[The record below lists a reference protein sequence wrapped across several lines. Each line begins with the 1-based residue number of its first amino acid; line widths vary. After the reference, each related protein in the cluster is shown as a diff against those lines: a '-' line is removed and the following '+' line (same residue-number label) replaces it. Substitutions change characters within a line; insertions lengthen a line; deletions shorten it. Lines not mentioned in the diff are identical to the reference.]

1 MDKNSLSSKKKN
13 ELLKLCQDNKQ
24 LYKGYS
30 KCKKKEELVDFIL
43 SKGPPINQQLQSS
56 ESNVS
61 NSLENMFKDQDES
74 MNRMFRARPPR
85 EDIDKVVSDIES
97 HIKQNNSENTVVFD
111 IHDDHES
118 DYTYRLFKHKYYKKY
133 GDLGE
138 HGEMILFHGTDK
150 YNIQGILN
158 DDFSLTVSAT
168 HGHKHGRGI
177 YFTNCIDKAL
187 YYSERGND
195 EKYVFMC
202 LVHVGDTMIGR
213 MNTDLHPKIPGSSIG
228 KTYDTSVDK
237 LVNPKQF
244 VKKKNGCYNIL
255 GIMKFNLKP
264 IVSNSRYLTG
274 GATGLPNTY
283 PSYFPELKI
292 GTQVEIVT
300 DSPLLLASG
309 KKECLNGKK
318 AVINGSRMSWTSL
331 TSTSNYGNT
340 YSIVLDVSY
349 DPSLSRNQRTLT
361 IYEKFIKQID
371 NTLNK
376 TPSTLSS
383 RLRVTNSTDDLIKL
397 YWVPNRIDIYDPT
410 LDIRQHGKFMGN
422 IEKGDTSAF
431 KTNRGDK
438 FMCANNIGYI
448 RIIEIKNKYED
459 VIVS

>member
-30 KCKKKEELVDFIL
+30 KCKKKEELIDFIL
-43 SKGPPINQQLQSS
+43 SKGPPINQQLQAS
-56 ESNVS
+56 ESNVG
-61 NSLENMFKDQDES
+61 NSLDNIFQDQDES
-74 MNRMFRARPPR
+74 INRMFRARPPR
-85 EDIDKVVSDIES
+85 EDINKVVSEIES
-97 HIKQNNSENTVVFD
+97 NIKLNNSENTIVFD

-118 DYTYRLFKHKYYKKY
+118 DYTYRLFKHKFYKRY

-150 YNIQGILN
+150 CNVQGILN
-158 DDFSLTVSAT
+158 DDFSLTVGAT
-168 HGHKHGRGI
+168 HGYKHGRGI

-213 MNTDLHPKIPGSSIG
+213 MNTDIHPKIPGSPIG

-255 GIMKFNLKP
+255 GIMKFNSKP
-264 IVSNSRYLTG
+264 IVTNSRYLTG
-274 GATGLPNTY
+274 GATGQQSSGLG
-283 PSYFPELKI
+283 LKI
-292 GTQVEIVT
+292 GTHVEIVT
-300 DSPLLLASG
+300 VSPLLLASG
-309 KKECLNGKK
+309 EKKCLNGKK
-318 AVINGSRMSWTSL
+318 AVIDGK
-331 TSTSNYGNT
+331 YGNT
-340 YSIVLDVSY
+340 CRIVLDLSY
-349 DPSLSRNQRTLT
+349 DPSLTRRQRSLT
-361 IYEKFIKQID
+361 IYEKFIKKVD
-371 NTLNK
+371 NSPNK
-376 TPSTLSS
+376 TLSTLSF
-383 RLRVTNSTDDLIKL
+383 RLRVTNNTDDLIKL
-397 YWVPNRIDIYDPT
+397 YWVPNHIDIYDPT

-422 IEKGDTSAF
+422 IEKGYTSAF
-431 KTNRGDK
+431 KTNMGDK

-448 RIIEIKNKYED
+448 RIIEINNKYED
-459 VIVS
+459 VIIS

>member
-1 MDKNSLSSKKKN
+1 MDKKSISSKKKD
-13 ELLKLCQDNKQ
+13 ELIKLCQDNKQ

-43 SKGPPINQQLQSS
+43 SKGPPVNQQLEASV
-56 ESNVS
+56 SNVS
-61 NSLENMFKDQDES
+61 NSLENMFQDQDEYI
-74 MNRMFRARPPR
+74 NRMFRARPPR
-85 EDIDKVVSDIES
+85 EDIDKVVSDIET
-97 HIKQNNSENTVVFD
+97 HIKLNNSENSVVFD

-118 DYTYRLFKHKYYKKY
+118 DYTYRLFKHKFYKKY

-150 YNIQGILN
+150 CNIQGILN

-168 HGHKHGRGI
+168 HGYKHGRGI

-195 EKYVFMC
+195 EKYVFIC

-255 GIMKFNLKP
+255 GIMKFNLNP
-264 IVSNSRYLTG
+264 IVTNSRYLTG
-274 GATGLPNTY
+274 GATGQSNTQQ
-283 PSYFPELKI
+283 SNIPELKI
-292 GTQVEIVT
+292 GTQVEIIT
-300 DSPLLLASG
+300 KRLFRSPTTG
-309 KKECLNGKK
+309 DKESLYQKK
-318 AVINGSRMSWTSL
+318 AVIDSNRFTS
-331 TSTSNYGNT
+331 GNIGNQ
-340 YSIVLDVSY
+340 YRIVLDGSY
-349 DPSLSRNQRTLT
+349 DPSLTKAQRTFT
-361 IYEKFIKQID
+361 ISESLIKRVD
-371 NTLNK
+371 NIPNK

-397 YWVPNRIDIYDPT
+397 YWVPNHIDIYDPT

-422 IEKGDTSAF
+422 IEKGCTSAF
-431 KTNRGDK
+431 RTNMGDK

-448 RIIEIKNKYED
+448 RIIEINNKYDD

>member
-13 ELLKLCQDNKQ
+13 ELLKICKDNKQ

-30 KCKKKEELVDFIL
+30 KCKKKEELIEFIL

-61 NSLENMFKDQDES
+61 NSLENMFQDQDES
-74 MNRMFRARPPR
+74 INRMFRARPPR
-85 EDIDKVVSDIES
+85 EDIDKVVYDIES
-97 HIKQNNSENTVVFD
+97 HIKQNNPENTIVFD

-118 DYTYRLFKHKYYKKY
+118 DYTYRLFKHKFYKKY

-138 HGEMILFHGTDK
+138 HGEMILFHGTNK

-202 LVHVGDTMIGR
+202 LVHIGDTMIGR

-264 IVSNSRYLTG
+264 IMTNSRYLTG
-274 GATGLPNTY
+274 GATGQQSNI
-283 PSYFPELKI
+283 PELNI

-300 DSPLLLASG
+300 VSPLLLASG
-309 KKECLNGKK
+309 EKKCLNGKK
-318 AVINGSRMSWTSL
+318 AIIDGSRIASG
-331 TSTSNYGNT
+331 NYGNT
-340 YSIVLDVSY
+340 YRIVLDVSY
-349 DPSLSRNQRTLT
+349 DPTLSRTQRSLT
-361 IYEKFIKQID
+361 IYEKFIKRVD
-371 NTLNK
+371 NSQNK
-376 TPSTLSS
+376 TQSTLTS

-397 YWVPNRIDIYDPT
+397 YWVPNHIDIYDPT

-422 IEKGDTSAF
+422 IEKGYTSAF
-431 KTNRGDK
+431 KTNRSDK

>member
-13 ELLKLCQDNKQ
+13 ELIKLCQDNKQ

-30 KCKKKEELVDFIL
+30 KCKKKEELIDFIL
-43 SKGPPINQQLQSS
+43 SKGPPVNQQLQVS
-56 ESNVS
+56 ESNVG
-61 NSLENMFKDQDES
+61 NNLENMFKDQDDS

-118 DYTYRLFKHKYYKKY
+118 DYTYRLFKHKFYKKY

-202 LVHVGDTMIGR
+202 LVHIGDTMIGR

-255 GIMKFNLKP
+255 GIMKFNLNP

-274 GATGLPNTY
+274 GATGQSNTQRHVAY
-283 PSYFPELKI
+283 QTNKPDLKI
-292 GTQVEIVT
+292 GTQVEIIHI
-300 DSPLLLASG
+300 SPILLASG
-309 KKECLNGKK
+309 KKESLYQKK
-318 AVINGSRMSWTSL
+318 AVIDSILFDQM
-331 TSTSNYGNT
+331 YGQYQYN
-340 YSIVLDVSY
+340 IILDDSY
-349 DPSLSRNQRTLT
+349 DPSLTKKQRTLT
-361 IYEKFIKQID
+361 VSDYYIKKID
-371 NTLNK
+371 NSQKK
-376 TPSTLSS
+376 TQSTLTS

-397 YWVPNRIDIYDPT
+397 YWVPNHIDIYDPT

-422 IEKGDTSAF
+422 IEKGCTSGF
-431 KTNRGDK
+431 KTNRSDK

>member
-43 SKGPPINQQLQSS
+43 SKGPPINQQLGAS
-56 ESNVS
+56 ETNVS
-61 NSLENMFKDQDES
+61 NSLENMFQDQDES
-74 MNRMFRARPPR
+74 INRMFRARPPR
-85 EDIDKVVSDIES
+85 EDIDKVVSDIET
-97 HIKQNNSENTVVFD
+97 HIKLNNSENSVVFD

-118 DYTYRLFKHKYYKKY
+118 DYTYRLFKHKFYKKY

-150 YNIQGILN
+150 CNIQGILN

-213 MNTDLHPKIPGSSIG
+213 MNTDLHPKMPGSSIG
-228 KTYDTSVDK
+228 KTYDTSVDSFS
-237 LVNPKQF
+237 NPKQF

-255 GIMKFNLKP
+255 GIMKFNLNP
-264 IVSNSRYLTG
+264 IMMSAGTRCYLTG
-274 GATGLPNTY
+274 GATGQQ
-283 PSYFPELKI
+283 SSEPELKI
-292 GTQVEIVT
+292 GTHVEIVT
-300 DSPLLLASG
+300 ISPLLLASG

-318 AVINGSRMSWTSL
+318 AVIDGPRFASGNYGFTYRIVLDESYDTSL
-331 TSTSNYGNT
+331 TRT
-340 YSIVLDVSY
+340 
-349 DPSLSRNQRTLT
+349 QRSLT
-361 IYEKFIKQID
+361 INGKFIKKVD
-371 NTLNK
+371 NSPK
-376 TPSTLSS
+376 KIQSTLSS
-383 RLRVTNSTDDLIKL
+383 RLRVKNSTDDLIKI
-397 YWVPNRIDIYDPT
+397 YWVPNHIDIYDPT

-422 IEKGDTSAF
+422 IEKGCTSAF
-431 KTNRGDK
+431 RTNHGDK

-448 RIIEIKNKYED
+448 RIIEINNKYED